1 MASELLKRQ
10 ALINKLKEPNVEDV
24 NFDLANSSLDYSIE
38 SITEDIL
45 PEPKPAE
52 LFQERE
58 KVRSER
64 LLGTLNTLGGGLMD
78 ESVDFIKREN
88 FATKGI
94 PGRGADYFTDRIT
107 DPTRLKF
114 LDEAAKVYG
123 YKNFSEVPITKQ
135 TVPGKR
141 LTGVREKVLSYA
153 KRREQ
158 GKPIGKGGPGE
169 PKSVEPDRSG
179 LYKEEVIKKAVA
191 TKKKAYQESEVGKR
205 LQWIADNG
213 KNYDNPEEFI
223 KAYEK
228 HFKHKLGSEKDA
240 LFHFS
245 PEDKLKSRYIKAKT
259 KMVSI
264 NSIDNLQNTGGVS
277 DSFSF
282 KQNFSEPE
290 IFKASIIQNNPKV
303 QKQFKNLFKKIYKDV
318 SEYAE
323 LGPEGMIKKLEK
335 DGGKLLNSFDFIEKY
350 ESRPGSQTYGGIHR
364 GVARQSF
371 RNFNIPEEHLKA
383 FQSVRQPVLSLVK
396 ILERLKLQP
405 QEISKQFNLS
415 PTTAKLLTGQLD
427 NFLAGTGEVDSII
440 SKINTSL
447 GNKKFSEIFQGVN
460 FEHTL
465 AKQFGKDYKY
475 LPRNYLLKGQFTTKA
490 FNLFKRDVFD
500 LPLIR
505 LMKKFEAGEVSA
517 DQVKNFIDDFN
528 TKTNNYADFTFN
540 TKKKKLEY
548 TDNKVKYDLSRYAN
562 PGTAKQELIDN
573 IKLTMSPEFQ
583 KGFKKNRFQDFEDI
597 NKKLKSFRSKE
608 AKKILKLLQS
618 VGCPTNKADGG
629 RVVFQDG
636 ANCFMKGVKVIN
648 EGRLQPGA
656 QTRNFLK
663 FFNTASSIAK
673 KTGQGLRLF
682 TKLAIIPEA
691 AIIGVESTVRM
702 SRGDTLSEALKEAVS
717 YIPGLGGKAEEADL
731 SRVSRYLGKED
742 AKYVRN
748 LRNFE
753 KAQQE
758 LNNVISAQDA
768 DVALA
773 GTEFD
778 EMSSGESQTDVVERY
793 KPKIA
798 EKEKALQDAS
808 ISQPEELFARS
819 LEDEFADIKNLKRG
833 LTGRQKRQELNVID
847 PEDPLSEDLIT
858 PEITQEELNKR
869 IVEQQPTVAEEIF
882 DSLIKDEEDS
892 DLKKQKAQELLNL
905 MLALEE
911 QGVTDKD
918 AAKAV
923 EDARRG
929 QFEDAYLDSALAEQ
943 LFGPSRTFGGQ
954 PVDLENYVP
963 SDRFEGFRTNQG
975 IYAIGGRVGFAEG
988 PKDPNRRFFLKLMG
1002 GIMSIPIIGKFLK
1015 PLKPAVKPLSNTTTK
1030 MPEWFPQLVE
1040 KFTSLGTSKKITK
1053 KTPGADL
1060 PLFAEEKT
1068 IIEVPQLPGV
1078 RFEKYDNGVIKIE
1091 GKNAYNEPY
1100 EIKYEPPGEY
1110 KSLETGKIQK
1120 TEGDFAAADTVYYR
1134 TGDPRE
1140 MDYDVDYS
1148 VVEDLD
1154 DILGGDSTKLEGF
1167 AKGTGEV
1174 KYTKGAKQVDD
1185 ADAAFDSN
1193 ELLSDNPAYRP
1204 SDARADVIEGP
1215 DVDLSD
1221 YYDD

>member
-64 LLGTLNTLGGGLMD
+64 LLNTLDTLEGGLMD
-78 ESVDFIKREN
+78 ESVDFIKRDQLAFGSRDKPKRGLVDEPGSYAGEFGQKYLYRERGGGYKVAAKKGDQKVYKPFPKNKLKEAIAFAKKVEERFDKIEAKKPRDVTGKKLTVYNKFSQDLYSKNYNDLTKAEKNLVTTRYRQSDGKFRKTFQTDALTELNQERIKKAFPDVEFEFKKGQKYGVIKNLKNGKRNPVFTAVNDFVARGYKLSLRKSLPVSTQRNIVARFELPKGVKEWN
-88 FATKGI
+88 FDVQKGGYLYGI
-94 PGRGADYFTDRIT
+94 PDTAGANMNLGARIKNFVNEPKPFKLAADFGTPEGWLLSQMNRAFESKQNPNFIPKYDLVNGKKKIVGFTDNQYGGGKTYYALKKYANKFNGTMMTEHPDFKNTKKYIDIANKVKLAPNKVIKDLLIKGGVTDDRIT
-107 DPTRLKF
+107 LNNLLQYMVNEKGVKPTQRALVLHHKGGVFANPTRDFQILNFAVNQNIKGVELAMRSNPANITPKNIKF
-114 LDEAAKVYG
+114 LKDAGASITIAGKTYG
-123 YKNFSEVPITKQ
+123 
-135 TVPGKR
+135 
-141 LTGVREKVLSYA
+141 
-153 KRREQ
+153 
-158 GKPIGKGGPGE
+158 GGP
-169 PKSVEPDRSG
+169 
-179 LYKEEVIKKAVA
+179 
-191 TKKKAYQESEVGKR
+191 
-205 LQWIADNG
+205 
-213 KNYDNPEEFI
+213 
-223 KAYEK
+223 
-228 HFKHKLGSEKDA
+228 
-240 LFHFS
+240 
-245 PEDKLKSRYIKAKT
+245 KT
-259 KMVSI
+259 AI
-264 NSIDNLQNTGGVS
+264 GG
-277 DSFSF
+277 FRQAEQF
-282 KQNFSEPE
+282 
-290 IFKASIIQNNPKV
+290 V
-303 QKQFKNLFKKIYKDV
+303 QKKLEGFGDKDFKNLSKYLAAV
-318 SEYAE
+318 
-323 LGPEGMIKKLEK
+323 GCGEK
-335 DGGKLLNSFDFIEKY
+335 RFAGQTGG
-350 ESRPGSQTYGGIHR
+350 
-364 GVARQSF
+364 A
-371 RNFNIPEEHLKA
+371 
-383 FQSVRQPVLSLVK
+383 
-396 ILERLKLQP
+396 
-405 QEISKQFNLS
+405 
-415 PTTAKLLTGQLD
+415 PTRECI
-427 NFLAGTGEVDSII
+427 LAGAN
-440 SKINTSL
+440 KINT
-447 GNKKFSEIFQGVN
+447 GNI
-460 FEHTL
+460 
-465 AKQFGKDYKY
+465 
-475 LPRNYLLKGQFTTKA
+475 PKG
-490 FNLFKRDVFD
+490 
-500 LPLIR
+500 
-505 LMKKFEAGEVSA
+505 AGER
-517 DQVKNFIDDFN
+517 NFI
-528 TKTNNYADFTFN
+528 
-540 TKKKKLEY
+540 
-548 TDNKVKYDLSRYAN
+548 
-562 PGTAKQELIDN
+562 
-573 IKLTMSPEFQ
+573 
-583 KGFKKNRFQDFEDI
+583 
-597 NKKLKSFRSKE
+597 
-608 AKKILKLLQS
+608 
-618 VGCPTNKADGG
+618 
-629 RVVFQDG
+629 
-636 ANCFMKGVKVIN
+636 
-648 EGRLQPGA
+648 
-656 QTRNFLK
+656 K

-691 AIIGVESTVRM
+691 AILGVESAVRM
-702 SRGDTLSEALKEAVS
+702 SRGDTLSEALKQSIS

-731 SRVSRYLGKED
+731 SRVSRYLGKDD

-768 DVALA
+768 DFALA

-819 LEDEFADIKNLKRG
+819 LEDEFADIKDLKRG
-833 LTGRQKRQELNVID
+833 LTRRQKRQELNVIS
-847 PEDPLSEDLIT
+847 PEDPETESLIT

-882 DSLIKDEEDS
+882 DPLIKNEEDS

-911 QGVTDKD
+911 LGVTDKD
-918 AAKAV
+918 ASGTV
-923 EDARRG
+923 ENVRRG

-943 LFGPSRTFGGQ
+943 LFGPSRTFGGE

-1002 GIMSIPIIGKFLK
+1002 GIMSIPVIGKFLK
-1015 PLKPAVKPLSNTTTK
+1015 PLKPAIKPLSNTTTK

-1060 PLFAEEKT
+1060 PLFAEEAT

-1185 ADAAFDSN
+1185 ADAQFNYDDP
-1193 ELLSDNPAYRP
+1193 LSENPAYRP